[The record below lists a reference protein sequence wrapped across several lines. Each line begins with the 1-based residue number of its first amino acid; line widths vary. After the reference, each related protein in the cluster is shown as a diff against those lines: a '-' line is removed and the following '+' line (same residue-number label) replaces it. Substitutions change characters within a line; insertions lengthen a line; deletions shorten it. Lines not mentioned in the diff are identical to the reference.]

1 MSVFW
6 GEVGSCPLFSA
17 GSAVPVATEEATG
30 IDSNAKGGPLP
41 SKQPFPAPYRAT
53 STQAGPGASRW
64 LAT

>member
-1 MSVFW
+1 MSGF
-6 GEVGSCPLFSA
+6 GGGVGSCPLFSA

-30 IDSNAKGGPLP
+30 IDSNAKGLP
-41 SKQPFPAPYRAT
+41 SNQPFPAPYRAT